1 MKTKL
6 KTLITAAVAAS
17 VLSMTLPLS
26 VGWGMTKPA
35 LYLSVLNQYPDI
47 TENEILEY
55 LNYVQSH
62 GRGVRLVANDDNHV
76 HFYPHEAAQK
86 AVIDLV
92 PSDLSKNLYQPE
104 DKVIMITNAIHQ
116 TIRDEAL
123 QQGNA
128 KVHVEGVGIFEP
140 VATVVTNK
148 KGVQHVGAHFDEFMP
163 AIYLMRHFKE
173 QLK

>member
-1 MKTKL
+1 MQTKL
-6 KTLITAAVAAS
+6 KTLIGTVVAAS
-17 VLSMTLPLS
+17 VLSITLPLS

-47 TENEILEY
+47 TENEIFEY

-62 GRGVRLVANDDNHV
+62 GRGVRLVDNDDNHLN
-76 HFYPHEAAQK
+76 FYPRGAAQET
-86 AVIDLV
+86 VIDLG

-104 DKVIMITNAIHQ
+104 DKVIMLTNAIHQ

-128 KVHVEGVGIFEP
+128 KVFVEGVGIFEP
-140 VATVVTNK
+140 VATVGTNK
-148 KGVQHVGAHFDEFMP
+148 KGVQHVGVHFDELMP
-163 AIYLMRHFKE
+163 ASDLMQHFTE